1 MSKIW
6 HPFTQHAIAKL
17 PIFIEKAEG
26 ARLYT
31 KDGRMIIDAISS
43 WWVNTHGHNHPSIV
57 NAVREQAAK
66 LDQIIFAGF
75 THEPAEALAEKL
87 IAITPPNLQ
96 HTFFSDSGSICV
108 EVGVKMAVGYWHHS
122 GKPRKKIL
130 ALEHGYHGDTFGA
143 MALGTRGG
151 FSDIYEELLF
161 DVTRL
166 PFPNGTLDAL
176 EKELQSDPDG
186 FAAFV
191 FEPLVLGAGG
201 MIMYSS
207 KLLRSM
213 AELCRRYGVFLI
225 ADEVMTGWGRTGML
239 FACEQ
244 ADVTPD
250 ILCLS
255 KGLTGGFL
263 PLAVTLCTDEIY
275 QAFYAPD
282 RRKMFFH
289 SSSYTANPMACAA
302 ALANLGIWQN
312 EPILER
318 IQTLAQRHEKHLAR
332 FRNRDNV
339 TNIRQTG
346 TIAALDITAN
356 DSGYFSDIAPK
367 LYDFYMERG
376 VLLRP
381 LGNTVYILPPYCIT
395 GEELNTVYDAI
406 EDSLEFL
413 RNERLTT

>member
-1 MSKIW
+1 MSRIW
-6 HPFTQHAIAKL
+6 HPFTQHALSKP
-17 PIFIEKAEG
+17 PIFIDKAQETK
-26 ARLYT
+26 LYT
-31 KDGRMIIDAISS
+31 KDGRTIIDAISS

-57 NAVREQAAK
+57 NAVGEQATK

-75 THEPAEALAEKL
+75 THEPAERLAKEL
-87 IAITPPNLQ
+87 IEITPPNLQ
-96 HTFFSDSGSICV
+96 HVFFSDSGSICV

-143 MALGTRGG
+143 MALGARGG

-201 MIMYSS
+201 MIMYSPE
-207 KLLRSM
+207 LLRSM
-213 AELCRRYGVFLI
+213 AELCRRYGVLLI
-225 ADEVMTGWGRTGML
+225 ADEVMTGWGRTGTL

-244 ADVTPD
+244 AGVTPD

-263 PLAVTLCTDEIY
+263 PLAVTLCTDDIY

-282 RRKMFFH
+282 RHKTFFH
-289 SSSYTANPMACAA
+289 SSSYTANPIACAA
-302 ALANLGIWQN
+302 ALANLEIWEN
-312 EPILER
+312 EPVMGR
-318 IQTLAQRHEKHLAR
+318 IQTLSARHAKHLER
-332 FRNRDNV
+332 FKNHDDIA
-339 TNIRQTG
+339 NIRQTG
-346 TIAALDITAN
+346 TIAALDIVVQ
-356 DSGYFSDIAPK
+356 DGGYFSNIAPK
-367 LYDFYMERG
+367 LYDFYMNRG

-395 GEELNTVYDAI
+395 EEELQSVYDAI

-413 RNERLTT
+413 SKERQKP